1 MATDNGLTAEKMI
14 DAIEKSKGFVST
26 AAQLLG
32 CSRRHFYARMNTM
45 PTVQAALEDVREK
58 RHDFVESK
66 LLKRIDAEDITANI
80 FYLKTQCKNRGYVER
95 QEIRNV
101 DDAEI
106 DAEIER
112 ELARVATKRQ
122 AADVAALAD
131 DTDG

>member
-66 LLKRIDAEDITANI
+66 LLKRIDAEDITAII

-95 QEIRNV
+95 QEVSGPDSGQIVIKING
-101 DDAEI
+101 DLPD
-106 DAEIER
+106 
-112 ELARVATKRQ
+112 
-122 AADVAALAD
+122 
-131 DTDG
+131 